1 MSNVKKEPTGLVYGQ
16 ANAGMSFETKLNLSK
31 DFEKS
36 SEKPSISLT
45 AENRAKVLRE
55 LEQFFEE

>member
-1 MSNVKKEPTGLVYGQ
+1 MSNVKKEPTGLVHGQ
-16 ANAGMSFETKLNLSK
+16 ANASMSFETKLNLSK

-36 SEKPSISLT
+36 SENPSISLT